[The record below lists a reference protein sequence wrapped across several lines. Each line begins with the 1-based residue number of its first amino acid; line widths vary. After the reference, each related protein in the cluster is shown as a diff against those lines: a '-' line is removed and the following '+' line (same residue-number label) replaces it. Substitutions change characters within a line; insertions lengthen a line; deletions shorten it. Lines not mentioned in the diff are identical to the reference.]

1 MGGGG
6 GDGNV
11 EGDGKTMM
19 IIYRICD
26 TFKLLILRIQMRYHG
41 VYNNSGDV
49 SNKCVIGEDGDIC
62 ENDIGTDRGKV
73 EHDD

>member
-1 MGGGG
+1 
-6 GDGNV
+6 
-11 EGDGKTMM
+11 
-19 IIYRICD
+19 
-26 TFKLLILRIQMRYHG
+26 MRYHG

-49 SNKCVIGEDGDIC
+49 SNKCVIHEDDDIC

>member
-6 GDGNV
+6 GCGNV

-19 IIYRICD
+19 IIYRICN
-26 TFKLLILRIQMRYHG
+26 TFKLLILHIQMRYHG

-49 SNKCVIGEDGDIC
+49 SNKCGIDEDDDIC